1 MSFHGRRR
9 KDYIINKY
17 EVEGQN
23 WKNRNFMNE
32 KKSINLAIIDWLA
45 QNKNIIDRIRI
56 DNKIDVL

>member
-1 MSFHGRRR
+1 MSFHGRRK
-9 KDYIINKY
+9 KDYIVNEY

-32 KKSINLAIIDWLA
+32 KKNINSAIIDWLV
-45 QNKNIIDRIRI
+45 QNKNIIDRIRK

>member
-9 KDYIINKY
+9 KDCIANEY

>member
-23 WKNRNFMNE
+23 WKNRNYMNE
-32 KKSINLAIIDWLA
+32 KKNINLAIIDWLA